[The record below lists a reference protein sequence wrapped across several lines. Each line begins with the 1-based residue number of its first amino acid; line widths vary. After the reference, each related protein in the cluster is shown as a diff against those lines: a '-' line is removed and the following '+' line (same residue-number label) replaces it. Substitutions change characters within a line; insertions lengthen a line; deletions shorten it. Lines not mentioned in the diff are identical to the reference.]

1 MPPEDL
7 MQMCDDRIQR
17 ALLMI
22 WRGPPF
28 KPRMR
33 LVRDV
38 LLDRLDQTR
47 LADPR
52 LATQEHHLSL
62 PVFDLEPPFEQELHL
77 LFAAHERREASADS
91 HVEATLGFTSV
102 QDAKHPRR
110 RRDALERMQAEVLT
124 GEPSLHEVVRGGTD
138 HHRIVVGEGLQ
149 SCCYIRRFPE
159 REPFGP
165 TAIAHRTDDDI
176 ASVNSDAGG
185 KTDPALLRQ
194 ALAQPAD
201 GLHHSEGGV
210 DRPLAIVFVRVG
222 KAKIDEQS
230 VAQIL
235 RDIPFE
241 ELDDLSAGRLV
252 GPHHVA
258 QVFGVQVYSERRGID
273 QVAKHDR
280 ELTAFG
286 HLSRA
291 FSERDGCLMR
301 PGESPIMPL
310 LGRGRAGA
318 AHLYRERSAT
328 SPAELEERWI
338 REPAVQT
345 ALLERD
351 GTRAAELHF
360 LRVVRAAAWTAHARI
375 PLGDDLRS
383 GILAGH
389 RSMVKHARVGL
400 SPPAHRTEQ
409 PLREGWRRA
418 ERRYSDEHPG
428 PAHRG
433 VQVPRRRGRR
443 FSSSGRRTSP
453 RCRR

>member
-1 MPPEDL
+1 MPPQDL
-7 MQMCDDRIQR
+7 LQMCDDRIQR

-33 LVRDV
+33 LVPDV

-110 RRDALERMQAEVLT
+110 RR
-124 GEPSLHEVVRGGTD
+124 
-138 HHRIVVGEGLQ
+138 
-149 SCCYIRRFPE
+149 PE
-159 REPFGP
+159 RQLFGP

-185 KTDPALLRQ
+185 KTDPALSRQ

-210 DRPLAIVFVRVG
+210 DRPPAIVFVRVG

-235 RDIPFE
+235 RDVPFE
-241 ELDDLSAGRLV
+241 ELDDL
-252 GPHHVA
+252 
-258 QVFGVQVYSERRGID
+258 
-273 QVAKHDR
+273 
-280 ELTAFG
+280 
-286 HLSRA
+286 
-291 FSERDGCLMR
+291 
-301 PGESPIMPL
+301 
-310 LGRGRAGA
+310 
-318 AHLYRERSAT
+318 
-328 SPAELEERWI
+328 
-338 REPAVQT
+338 
-345 ALLERD
+345 
-351 GTRAAELHF
+351 
-360 LRVVRAAAWTAHARI
+360 
-375 PLGDDLRS
+375 
-383 GILAGH
+383 
-389 RSMVKHARVGL
+389 
-400 SPPAHRTEQ
+400 
-409 PLREGWRRA
+409 
-418 ERRYSDEHPG
+418 
-428 PAHRG
+428 
-433 VQVPRRRGRR
+433 
-443 FSSSGRRTSP
+443 
-453 RCRR
+453 